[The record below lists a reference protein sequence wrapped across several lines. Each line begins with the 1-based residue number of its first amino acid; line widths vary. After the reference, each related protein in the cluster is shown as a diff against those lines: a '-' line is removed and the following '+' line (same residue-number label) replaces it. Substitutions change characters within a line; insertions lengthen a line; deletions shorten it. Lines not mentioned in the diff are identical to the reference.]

1 MKAKSLT
8 SGDFQVAIGNLD
20 SERAGQKRLLG
31 IGKLWNGPSI
41 QSICPKTWGVFIN
54 SIKMELLWLFD
65 RMSEFRC

>member
-8 SGDFQVAIGNLD
+8 SGDFQVALGNLD

-54 SIKMELLWLFD
+54 SIKVELLRLFD